1 MLQIIASLIAGTLM
15 GAGLMISG
23 MMNPNKVLSFLD
35 VFGNWD
41 PTLIFVM
48 GGAIFSALPG
58 FWLSRRLTKPLL
70 ANNFQLPDKKNF
82 DRRLVGGA
90 AIFGVGWGLVG
101 LCPGPAISAI
111 TTGSPQ
117 VIVFVISMTIGMA
130 FYRWKFSS

>member
-1 MLQIIASLIAGTLM
+1 MLQITASLIAGTLM

-35 VFGNWD
+35 IFGNWD

-117 VIVFVISMTIGMA
+117 VIVFVISMTVGMA

>member
-1 MLQIIASLIAGTLM
+1 M

-35 VFGNWD
+35 IFGNWD

-70 ANNFQLPDKKNF
+70 ANNFQLPEKKNF

-117 VIVFVISMTIGMA
+117 VIIFVISMTLGMVI
-130 FYRWKFSS
+130 YRWKFSS

>member
-35 VFGNWD
+35 IFGNWD

-70 ANNFQLPDKKNF
+70 ANNFQLPEKKKF

-117 VIVFVISMTIGMA
+117 VIIFVISMTLGMVI
-130 FYRWKFSS
+130 YRWKFSS

>member
-15 GAGLMISG
+15 GAGLMVSG

-35 VFGNWD
+35 IFGNWD

-58 FWLSRRLTKPLL
+58 FWLSRRLTKPML

-117 VIVFVISMTIGMA
+117 VIVFLISMTFGMA

>member
-23 MMNPNKVLSFLD
+23 MMNPNKILSFLD
-35 VFGNWD
+35 IFGNWD

-58 FWLSRRLTKPLL
+58 FWLSRRLIKPLL
-70 ANNFQLPDKKNF
+70 ANNFQLPDEKKF

-117 VIVFVISMTIGMA
+117 VIVFVISMTFGMA

>member
-1 MLQIIASLIAGTLM
+1 LQIIASLIAGTLM

-35 VFGNWD
+35 IFGNWD

-117 VIVFVISMTIGMA
+117 VIVFVISMTVGMA

>member
-1 MLQIIASLIAGTLM
+1 MLQIIASLIVGTLM

-35 VFGNWD
+35 IFGNWD

>member
-1 MLQIIASLIAGTLM
+1 M

-35 VFGNWD
+35 IFGNWD

>member
-1 MLQIIASLIAGTLM
+1 MLQIIASLLAGTLM

-35 VFGNWD
+35 IFGNWD

-117 VIVFVISMTIGMA
+117 VIVFVISMTVGMA